1 MRTNSLFKM
10 DSVTEM
16 IKAAGEEDRD
26 FVLAYPERY
35 LKHDLERMKA
45 LIIEYNT
52 NRLISCKIAK
62 GSEVI
67 GFLEISTSEA
77 QKIIESKDEE
87 VNFVASRILRCIDL
101 GMDIF

>member
-16 IKAAGEEDRD
+16 IKEAEKENLD

-35 LKHDLERMKA
+35 LKYDLERMKS

-52 NRLISCKIAK
+52 NRLTSCKIAK
-62 GSEVI
+62 GSEFI
-67 GFLEISTSEA
+67 GFLEVSKSEA
-77 QKIIESKDEE
+77 QEIIESKDEE
-87 VNFVASRILRCIDL
+87 VNFVASRILRCINL
-101 GMDIF
+101 GMDFF